1 MPPRN
6 MFWRRGRY
14 GVTFLIWLALIWV
27 PVFLYL
33 TTTPPAYKSTLA
45 LILPG
50 SGASSSVNLDSIGQ
64 ASSYA
69 SSAFSSS
76 SVSPTQTYKR
86 LIRADRIRSAA
97 AQSLGE
103 KAGDFPRP
111 DVELVDQTG
120 FIQVEL
126 GGPDPQ
132 TAQARLAAILQAFQA
147 ELDRLRADEML
158 AREQSAVSAITEY
171 QASVAATRGEIGQ
184 LQRDTGFLSRDQFAA
199 HVEANDALRARVE
212 QAAALLADRAG
223 YVGALEQTLQI
234 SAPVASQ
241 VLTLYSDTVYLSLTQ
256 DLSEKAAL
264 LSGAR
269 AQYGER
275 HPQVIEAL
283 AQHERSRVAVFER
296 VRARTGLSDAEI
308 ALLDL
313 SEDGARTGLLGELV
327 RSDAERRG
335 ASAEYEALNARY
347 QEERLRLTDIAPAA
361 ARLEDLQ
368 RDFRVSEAVFASAIA
383 RGESSKVDVYASY
396 PLVQVLED
404 PSLPERPSSPRKK
417 IALAGGVA
425 ATFFVIVALVLGW
438 MRFRMI
444 GWLVARRDGPADRAG
459 A

>member
-1 MPPRN
+1 MRA
-6 MFWRRGRY
+6 
-14 GVTFLIWLALIWV
+14 I
-27 PVFLYL
+27 
-33 TTTPPAYKSTLA
+33 
-45 LILPG
+45 
-50 SGASSSVNLDSIGQ
+50 Q
-64 ASSYA
+64 
-69 SSAFSSS
+69 SSAARRLSDGRKLGSYPLVMLS
-76 SVSPTQTYKR
+76 R
-86 LIRADRIRSAA
+86 LI
-97 AQSLGE
+97 
-103 KAGDFPRP
+103 
-111 DVELVDQTG
+111 T
-120 FIQVEL
+120 
-126 GGPDPQ
+126 
-132 TAQARLAAILQAFQA
+132 
-147 ELDRLRADEML
+147 
-158 AREQSAVSAITEY
+158 
-171 QASVAATRGEIGQ
+171 
-184 LQRDTGFLSRDQFAA
+184 
-199 HVEANDALRARVE
+199 
-212 QAAALLADRAG
+212 
-223 YVGALEQTLQI
+223 
-234 SAPVASQ
+234 
-241 VLTLYSDTVYLSLTQ
+241 
-256 DLSEKAAL
+256 AL